1 VVEGVFMPMVGDSGV
16 ALSMVKRAHQ
26 HYSNKTKQQF

>member
-1 VVEGVFMPMVGDSGV
+1 VVEGVFMPMVGDKGV

-26 HYSNKTKQQF
+26 NYSNKKKQHF